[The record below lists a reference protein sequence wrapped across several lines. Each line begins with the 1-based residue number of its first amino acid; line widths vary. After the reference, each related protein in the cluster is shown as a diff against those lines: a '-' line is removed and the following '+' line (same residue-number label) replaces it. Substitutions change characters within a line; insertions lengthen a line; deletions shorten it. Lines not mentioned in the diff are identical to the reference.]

1 MLWVGNLDHKS
12 MDVSCITEIQGRGD
26 MVLSDITNTDAS
38 LLSRHRACALN
49 GSDYDA
55 LEVILQSSN

>member
-1 MLWVGNLDHKS
+1 MN
-12 MDVSCITEIQGRGD
+12 VSCITDIQGPGD

-55 LEVILQSSN
+55 LDVIRQSSN